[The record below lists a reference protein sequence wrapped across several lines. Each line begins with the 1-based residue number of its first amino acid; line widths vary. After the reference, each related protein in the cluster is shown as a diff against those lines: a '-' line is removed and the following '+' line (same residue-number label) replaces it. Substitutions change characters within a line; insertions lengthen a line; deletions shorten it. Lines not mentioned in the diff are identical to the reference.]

1 MITLLNAKEN
11 NLKSIKLNLPENK
24 LIVVTGISGSG
35 KSTLVYDVLFQEAR
49 RRYLETFSSNA
60 RLFMGKLHRPDVQY
74 LSGLSPA
81 IALQQKSMVN
91 SPRATV
97 GTLTEIYD
105 LLRLLFARVGKDQRD
120 DKSIA
125 IDRSFFS
132 FNTPKGA
139 CKTCGGL
146 GVEDAINQDLLI
158 QDENKTIREG
168 AFVMTTP
175 SGYIV
180 YSQVTMD
187 VLNQVCEAEGFS
199 VDIPWKDLTEAQKK
213 VVLFGSKKITVPF
226 GKHPLESRMKWS
238 GITAKPREES
248 FYKGIIPVMEEILK
262 RDRNPNVLRFANS
275 VPCKSCEGSR
285 LKPEVQQVIFGGKN
299 LVELSRM
306 TLLELT
312 AFFKTIDL
320 NAHEKVVAEPIV
332 QALMKTIGLVNKL
345 GLGFLTLNRPAQTLS
360 GSETQRL
367 RLAKVAASGMRGLL
381 YVFDEPS
388 TGMHPTETRKLMD
401 VLFSLRD
408 AENTVLLVEHNPQ
421 VIQYADW
428 IVDLGPGAGEN
439 GGHVLFS
446 GKADDF
452 FNQKTTGNSETLKY
466 FKNPLAFKKEI
477 RPGRGEIII
486 AGAKENNLQ
495 NIRVAIKTGVLNV
508 VTGVSGSGKTSLVH
522 HVLAR
527 YFINKLDKKQA
538 QNKNMD
544 LITGD
549 ESIKKLIEIDQSS
562 IGKTPRSNA
571 ATYTGLSDELRN
583 LFALLPEAK
592 AKKLSKNHFSFN
604 TPAGRCPKCAGAG
617 YEQIGMHLLGNVE
630 LVCSSCNGKQFKV
643 EVLSIAYNEKNLAE
657 IYAMTIDEA
666 AGFFKNVPRIEKYLY
681 ALQQVG
687 LGYLTLNQRS
697 STLSGGEARRIKLAR
712 QLVKT
717 SKEPTLFII
726 DEPASGLHPYDIDVL
741 LKNLN
746 QLVKQGHTVV
756 LVEQSQQIIKQ
767 ADYLIE
773 LGPGS
778 GKDGGKL
785 VYQGIPS
792 GIATISGSPTAKA
805 MILEKEPIETSPKP
819 VFERFGPI
827 QLRGVRTNNLKSVDV
842 DIPFNKLTVLTGV
855 SGSGKSSLAFDTLF
869 AEGRQQYA
877 ESFSAYVRNRLN
889 INSQARYESIQGLMP
904 TLAVN
909 QQNLANN
916 ERSTVGT
923 ITNIYDSVRLLFARV
938 GRSDEVVENP
948 ISSWFSF
955 NHEQGACPHC
965 QGLGFQTVCDA
976 EKLVSHPEKALVAGA
991 LDGSKAGKFYGDV
1004 YGQYVATLDAVGI
1017 AKGKD
1022 FSQAWNTLSAE
1033 AKKLAMEGT
1042 GEEEFL
1048 VQWNYQRKNR
1058 KGTHEFK
1065 TTWPGFLQL
1074 VNEEFMRK
1082 ANDQRAHDL
1091 LPIMKNEPCI
1101 LCQGN
1106 RLNERAMQFTVLE
1119 KNISDWLNMPVS
1131 ELAVFLKKQVVIS
1144 GAFSSEPVKQKAAQI
1159 VVGGILNG
1167 LDYLGHLGLGYLSL
1181 ARRSNTLS
1189 GGEGQRVRLASALNQ
1204 DLSGVCVVLDEPTRG
1219 LHSSDT
1225 ENLIF
1230 ILQELKRQGNTVVV
1244 CEHDPYFI
1252 NSADHII
1259 EMGPG
1264 AGKYGGYIVAEGAAT
1279 ELVNS
1284 YKSLTGPYLRADYR
1298 FKREKRPVNYIKAI
1312 QIKGAHANNLKNI
1325 DVRIPANALVVLSG
1339 VSGSGKSSLLHQ
1351 VIHESIQKG
1360 KATNCDQITGLGLFD
1375 QGIYVDQKMPKAHA
1389 QSMVVGFLNS
1399 YDSLKKGFV
1408 KQAKMQGVAAN
1419 ASQFSLY
1426 SKTAGCVNCG
1436 GKGEIKTSLDFLSD
1450 VYEPCEFCDGTG
1462 FKPEALNIKV
1472 EEKHIADWLDMSF
1485 EELEAQKTIAD
1496 LHEISQ
1502 LAVQLGLGYLNLKQ
1516 RLHTLSG
1523 GELQRLKLINSLREQ
1538 KGKSCL
1544 FLLDEPTTGLHMY
1557 DVEKLMHTFDKL
1569 LDNGHSLLVIEHHQT
1584 VTQSAD
1590 YLIELGPGAG
1600 ENGGNLIRQT
1610 D

>member
-24 LIVVTGISGSG
+24 LIVVTGVSGSG
-35 KSTLVYDVLFQEAR
+35 KSTLVYVVLFQEAR

-60 RLFMGKLHRPDVQY
+60 RLFMGKLNQPDVQY

-97 GTLTEIYD
+97 GTLTEVYD
-105 LLRLLFARVGKDQRD
+105 LLRLLFARVGSDKRV
-120 DKSIA
+120 DKSIP

-139 CKTCGGL
+139 CEICSGL
-146 GVEDAINQDLLI
+146 GVNDAINPDLLI
-158 QDENKTIREG
+158 QDANKSIREG
-168 AFVMTTP
+168 AFAMTTP

-187 VLNQVCEAEGFS
+187 VLNQVCQAEGFS
-199 VDIPWKDLTEAQKK
+199 VDIPWKDLTQAQKR

-275 VPCKSCEGSR
+275 IPCKSCGGSR
-285 LKPEVQQVIFGGKN
+285 LKPAVQQVLFGGKN
-299 LVELSRM
+299 LVDLSRM
-306 TLLELT
+306 TLLDLA
-312 AFFKTIDL
+312 AFFETIAL
-320 NAHEKVVAEPIV
+320 NAHEKVVAEPII
-332 QALMKTIGLVNKL
+332 QALLKTIRLVNKV
-345 GLGFLTLNRPAQTLS
+345 GLGFLTLNRSAQTLS

-388 TGMHPTETRKLMD
+388 TGMHPTETRNLME

-446 GKADDF
+446 GKAIDF
-452 FNQKTTGNSETLKY
+452 FNQKTIGNSETLKY
-466 FKNPLAFKKEI
+466 FKNPPKFKSQI
-477 RPGRGEIII
+477 RPYLGEIVIS
-486 AGAKENNLQ
+486 GAKVHNLQ
-495 NIRVAIKTGVLNV
+495 NVQVAFKTGALNV
-508 VTGVSGSGKTSLVH
+508 ITGISGSGKTSLVH
-522 HVLAR
+522 HVLGR
-527 YFINKLDKKQA
+527 YFKNKFEKKPVQFTSFEF
-538 QNKNMD
+538 
-544 LITGD
+544 IEGD

-571 ATYTGLSDELRN
+571 ATYTGLSEEFRN
-583 LFALLPEAK
+583 LFARLPQAK
-592 AKKLSKNHFSFN
+592 VKQLTKNHFSFN

-630 LVCSSCNGKQFKV
+630 LVCSECNGKQFKD
-643 EVLSIAYNEKNLAE
+643 EVLSIHFREKNLAE

-666 AGFFKNVPRIEKYLY
+666 SNFFSEVPKIMDYLHK
-681 ALQQVG
+681 LQQVG

-697 STLSGGEARRIKLAR
+697 SSLSGGEARRVKLAK

-717 SKEPTLFII
+717 SKESTLFII
-726 DEPASGLHPYDIDVL
+726 DEPASGLHPYDVDVL

-746 QLVKQGHTVV
+746 QLVDQGHTVV

-778 GKDGGKL
+778 GDKGGKL
-785 VYQGIPS
+785 VYQGKPS
-792 GIATISGSPTAKA
+792 GIEQVKGSPTAQA
-805 MILEKEPIETSPKP
+805 LTVEKEVVETSPKP

-827 QLRGVRTNNLKSVDV
+827 ELRGVSTNNLKQVDV
-842 DIPFNKLTVLTGV
+842 DIPFNKLTVITGI

-889 INSQARYESIQGLMP
+889 INSQARYESILGLMP
-904 TLAVN
+904 TLAIN
-909 QQNLANN
+909 QQSLANN

-923 ITNIYDSVRLLFARV
+923 ITDIYDTIRLLFARV
-938 GRSDEVVENP
+938 GKKSELIDNP
-948 ISSWFSF
+948 LSSWFSF
-955 NHEQGACPHC
+955 NHEQGACPQC
-965 QGLGFQTVCDA
+965 QGLGFQTVCDS
-976 EKLVSHPEKALVAGA
+976 EKLISDTDKALIDGA
-991 LDGSKAGKFYGDV
+991 MNGSKAGKFYGDIN
-1004 YGQYVATLDAVGI
+1004 GQYIATLKTVGEI
-1017 AKGKD
+1017 KGFD
-1022 FSQAWNTLSAE
+1022 FSKPWNALSSE
-1033 AKKLAMEGT
+1033 AKKIALEGT
-1042 GEEEFL
+1042 GDQEYL
-1048 VQWNYQRKNR
+1048 VEWNFQRKNR
-1058 KGTHEFK
+1058 KGSHQFK
-1065 TTWPGFLQL
+1065 TTWPGFLKL
-1074 VNEEFMRK
+1074 VNDEFVRK
-1082 ANDQRAHDL
+1082 ANDNRANDL
-1091 LPIMKNEPCI
+1091 LPVMKKVSCYS
-1101 LCQGN
+1101 CQGG
-1106 RLNERAMQFTVLE
+1106 RLNNRAMQFTVLE
-1119 KNISDWLNMPVS
+1119 KDINEWLNMPVM
-1131 ELAVFLKKQVVIS
+1131 ELSVFLKKQVVIT
-1144 GAFSSEPVKQKAAQI
+1144 GAFSLETVKQKAAQI
-1159 VVGGILNG
+1159 LVGKILNG
-1167 LDYLGHLGLGYLSL
+1167 LDYLIHLGLGYLSL
-1181 ARRSNTLS
+1181 SRRSNTLS

-1204 DLSGVCVVLDEPTRG
+1204 DLSGVCLVLDEPTRG
-1219 LHSSDT
+1219 LHSRDT

-1230 ILQELKRQGNTVVV
+1230 ILQELKRQGNTLVV

-1259 EMGPG
+1259 ELGPG
-1264 AGKYGGYIVAEGAAT
+1264 AGKYGGHIIAEGLAT

-1312 QIKGAHANNLKNI
+1312 QIKRARANNLKNI

-1360 KATNCDQITGLGLFD
+1360 RATNCDKITGLGLFD
-1375 QGIYVDQKMPKAHA
+1375 QGIYVDQNLSKTHA
-1389 QSMVVGFLNS
+1389 QSMVIGFLNS
-1399 YDSLKKGFV
+1399 YESLKKDFV
-1408 KQAKMQGVAAN
+1408 KQAKQQGIAAN

-1426 SKTAGCVNCG
+1426 SKTAACVNCG

-1450 VYEPCEFCDGTG
+1450 VYEPCELCNGTG
-1462 FKPEALNIKV
+1462 FKPESLNIKV
-1472 EEKHIADWLDMSF
+1472 EGKHIADWLDMSF
-1485 EELEAQKTIAD
+1485 EEIVGQNSIIE

-1502 LAVQLGLGYLNLKQ
+1502 LAVQLGLGYLSLKQ

-1523 GELQRLKLINSLREQ
+1523 GELQRLKLINSLTEQ

-1569 LDNGHSLLVIEHHQT
+1569 LDNGHSLVVIEHHQT

-1600 ENGGNLIRQT
+1600 DAGGNVVRQT